1 MKLCGGIFPILYK
14 KSFIFRQLNDSM
26 CFNNRRCD
34 LVIRMNLINCNKNLF
49 FASCIKKYNFFH
61 RRIFYIF
68 NSGKSWATAGKQ
80 VKSSNAKSNVIRF
93 ANAVPVP
100 VSPYVLKEYLSPW
113 MFKVGAL
120 RESP

>member
-1 MKLCGGIFPILYK
+1 MTISDLLIN
-14 KSFIFRQLNDSM
+14 FIFS
-26 CFNNRRCD
+26 
-34 LVIRMNLINCNKNLF
+34 
-49 FASCIKKYNFFH
+49 FAVTAGFS
-61 RRIFYIF
+61 IFF